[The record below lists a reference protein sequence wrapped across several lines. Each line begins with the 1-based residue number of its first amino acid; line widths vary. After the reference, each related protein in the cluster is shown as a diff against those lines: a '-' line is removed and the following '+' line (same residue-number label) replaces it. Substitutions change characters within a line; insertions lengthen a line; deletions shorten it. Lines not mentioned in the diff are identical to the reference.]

1 MIQVQQNSVRL
12 LFAGGGTGGH
22 LYPALAIADRIKQ
35 LWQSERPLEI
45 AFVGTKR
52 GLEYRLGEKLG
63 YPLHL
68 INVRGLAR
76 SLSLKN
82 LLVPLVLISALFKT
96 AVLLN
101 RFKPNLVIGTGGYVA
116 LPVLKMAKIKNI
128 PCVLQEQNSFPGIT
142 TRRTAWYAKRIYLGM
157 ERARELLNTE
167 GTIILTGNPVRAE
180 LANGNRKAALQK
192 YGLEPDK
199 KTILVIGGSQG
210 ARGINKA
217 VKESLLKKTLNDD
230 YQVLWQTGKGA
241 YKELTTLV
249 GDKVKGHAL
258 FPFAENMAEVYA
270 AADIA
275 IARAGALTL
284 AELEALNLP
293 AILVP
298 FPAAAGDHQRKNALD
313 YANQGLAEVIQEFD
327 LDGLDL
333 LGRAVELHQSD
344 RFDMMK
350 LALRQKST
358 GRRPAVDLI
367 AEDILELINENL
379 DKQKRIGGDD
389 S

>member
-1 MIQVQQNSVRL
+1 MISESQNRVRL

-35 LWQSERPLEI
+35 LWPSERPLEI

-52 GLEYRLGEKLG
+52 GLEFRLGDKLG

-82 LLVPLVLISALFKT
+82 LMVPFVLIGALFKT
-96 AVLLN
+96 AALLN

-128 PCVLQEQNSFPGIT
+128 PCVVQEQNSYPGIT
-142 TRRTAWYAKRIYLGM
+142 TRRTAWYAERIYLGM
-157 ERARELLNTE
+157 ERARELISTE
-167 GTIILTGNPVRAE
+167 GKIILTGNPVRAN
-180 LANGNRKAALQK
+180 LAGGNRLEALNK
-192 YGLEPDK
+192 YNLDPDK

-217 VKESLLKKTLNDD
+217 VKQSLLNRNLNDN
-230 YQVLWQTGKGA
+230 YQLLWQTGKGA
-241 YKELTTLV
+241 YKELTALV

-298 FPAAAGDHQRKNALD
+298 FPSAAGDHQRKNALD

-327 LDGLDL
+327 LDGIDL
-333 LGRAVELHQSD
+333 LKRAVELHQSEQFQ
-344 RFDMMK
+344 RMRE
-350 LALRQKST
+350 ALKQKSE

-367 AEDILELINENL
+367 AEDILEFINE
-379 DKQKRIGGDD
+379 KIEKKKKIGGGTV
-389 S
+389 